1 MQHFFRGV
9 FMGAADV
16 VPGVSGGTI
25 ALLLGVYERL
35 ISNIHFCGD
44 TCILFL
50 KGKFLAARKS
60 ALRIELWF
68 LAPLLVGVS
77 VSFVGLAQIIEKLLN
92 EYPESMAGFF
102 FGLVLASV
110 VVAASMVRAWK
121 PTQLIW
127 LPCTAITTFLVLG
140 IRAGS
145 VKEPSLLVFF
155 ISGAIA
161 ICAMILPGISGSFLL
176 LMIGMYGSLIET
188 INNRHL
194 LELLIFSF
202 GALLSLAMSARILNW
217 LLERY
222 RDSLLA
228 ILVGLMIGSL
238 RVLWPWPNGV
248 GVISG
253 DESQIVEGS
262 ALAWPNAFIDFIWPS
277 LFIVIGFFLVMGIW
291 FMERSK

>member
-1 MQHFFRGV
+1 M
-9 FMGAADV
+9 
-16 VPGVSGGTI
+16 
-25 ALLLGVYERL
+25 
-35 ISNIHFCGD
+35 
-44 TCILFL
+44 
-50 KGKFLAARKS
+50 
-60 ALRIELWF
+60 
-68 LAPLLVGVS
+68 
-77 VSFVGLAQIIEKLLN
+77 
-92 EYPESMAGFF
+92 
-102 FGLVLASV
+102 
-110 VVAASMVRAWK
+110 
-121 PTQLIW
+121 
-127 LPCTAITTFLVLG
+127 
-140 IRAGS
+140 
-145 VKEPSLLVFF
+145 
-155 ISGAIA
+155 
-161 ICAMILPGISGSFLL
+161 
-176 LMIGMYGSLIET
+176 IET